1 MQKTSQGL
9 GQKPMDSVVAL
20 AHMALTPAQ
29 ASEASALLS
38 ALDEQQWPHWLNQ
51 IETHG
56 LAGLAAKHISEHAI
70 ATPSDIRLS
79 LKALNIRHR
88 AAAQARLSVL
98 TEIDAIFKQHDLPY
112 LALKGAALMPH
123 LYLSEELRP
132 MRDMDLLLP
141 KNRIHES
148 ADYLRE
154 IGFTIPDQQ
163 PSEYMR
169 DMHQLPNATKTV
181 NGFLCSVE
189 LHLDGI
195 SREVPG
201 HFYYPEKPSDL
212 QTVEW
217 QGLRFNA
224 LEDHL
229 FLHQV
234 AKHLEGLHPL
244 ATLKLI
250 NVVDVIALA
259 EHVLDTGDWA
269 RMQEAHPHVIN
280 TLRCLHLYT
289 PLPASLQ
296 AQLQPMP
303 SKTVSGVGEIMGSL
317 RSALTHKQPL
327 VERLQKLFQ
336 PSDWW
341 LHLYYN
347 VDPDKSLIWVKL
359 VKHPL
364 RILNW
369 LSRRVYSKARGG

>member
-1 MQKTSQGL
+1 
-9 GQKPMDSVVAL
+9 MDSVVAL
-20 AHMALTPAQ
+20 AQMALS
-29 ASEASALLS
+29 SEQVSAANALMS
-38 ALDEQQWPHWLNQ
+38 AMNESQWPQWLRQ
-51 IETHG
+51 IEVHG
-56 LAGLAAKHISEHAI
+56 LAGLANQHINEHDLAVP
-70 ATPSDIRLS
+70 ADTKLS
-79 LKALNIRHR
+79 LKALTIRHR
-88 AAAQARLSVL
+88 GAAAARHQVLS
-98 TEIDAIFKQHDLPY
+98 EIDAIFKQHDLPY

-132 MRDMDLLLP
+132 MRDMDLLVP
-141 KNRIHES
+141 KHRINES
-148 ADYLRE
+148 GDYLRE
-154 IGFTIPDQQ
+154 IGFEMADEQ
-163 PSEYMR
+163 PSKFMR

-201 HFYYPEKPSDL
+201 HFYYPEKASDL
-212 QTVEW
+212 QTIQW
-217 QGLRFNA
+217 HDLSFNA

-234 AKHLEGLHPL
+234 AKHLEGLHPK

-250 NVVDVIALA
+250 NVVDVIAFA
-259 EHVLDTGDWA
+259 EYLLKKGEWA
-269 RMQEAHPHVIN
+269 KLKQAHPHVIN
-280 TLRCLHLYT
+280 TLRVLHLYT

-296 AQLQPMP
+296 EQLQPLFNNTP
-303 SKTVSGVGEIMGSL
+303 RKTIGGVGEIMDSL
-317 RSALTHKQPL
+317 RSALVQKQTL
-327 VERLQKLFQ
+327 SERFRILFQ

-347 VDPDKSLIWVKL
+347 VDPDKSLIWVKC

-369 LSRRVYSKARGG
+369 LSRRLYSRFRGG